1 MPTHFFQDRFYQAQ
15 TITCEAGEK
24 IQNVCK
30 VANDVVCAQINKV
43 TLSFVDNAER
53 VLFAMFNVCSGSEPL
68 LSSSKVSY
76 LLAYI
81 LELAEQFLDFITSL
95 AALDIEFQLELGWLD
110 IEADEF
116 VLMDNVRTRKEKR
129 QVGQH

>member
-1 MPTHFFQDRFYQAQ
+1 
-15 TITCEAGEK
+15 
-24 IQNVCK
+24 
-30 VANDVVCAQINKV
+30 
-43 TLSFVDNAER
+43 
-53 VLFAMFNVCSGSEPL
+53 MFNVCSGSEPL